1 MTTPEPAPAIP
12 PPGEAQPEFLA
23 RTFAGWRSQRGMLA
37 DVHRTGSFARAIAA
51 VVAPGMTVADVG
63 CGSGILSLLAARA
76 GAARVHALEATRMIE
91 DAAEVARAN
100 GFDGDRI
107 EFVPGDARHFV
118 APGGVDAVIGEWI
131 GMYLFEEWRHFD
143 AFAAVRDRCLRAGG
157 IVMPRRVRLY
167 LAPIDDSRLYV
178 ERGPGFWER
187 PVWGFDFGLVH
198 RRQLDRTRR
207 IIVRAD
213 HRTVLDSYRIL
224 DLDCA
229 TADSRAYAFVH
240 VAQTRLPH
248 AASCHGM
255 LGWFELDLAPGIV
268 LSTSPQSID
277 TCWHQSYFPFEQL
290 QLQAG
295 DVLRT
300 RVETTPDAETG
311 TPVVGLQLEQ
321 RRSEAIV
328 ATRAHR
334 YTLHDTQG

>member
-1 MTTPEPAPAIP
+1 MKTPDTEPSAPT
-12 PPGEAQPEFLA
+12 GNEAQPDFLA

-37 DVHRTGSFARAIAA
+37 DVHRTGSFERAIAA
-51 VVAPGMTVADVG
+51 IVRPGMTVADVG
-63 CGSGILSLLAARA
+63 CGSGILSLFAARA

-100 GFDGDRI
+100 GFADRI
-107 EFVPGDARHFV
+107 AFVPGDARHFD
-118 APGGVDAVIGEWI
+118 AAGAVDAVIGEWI

-143 AFAAVRDRCLRAGG
+143 AFAAVRDRCLRPGG
-157 IVMPRRVRLY
+157 AVMPRRVRLY

-207 IIVRAD
+207 IIVKAD
-213 HRTVLDSYRIL
+213 HRTVLDTYPVL

-229 TADSRAYAFVH
+229 RADSRAYFFAHDFE
-240 VAQTRLPH
+240 TRLSH
-248 AASCHGM
+248 AASCHGL
-255 LGWFELDLAPGIV
+255 LGWFELDLAPGVV
-268 LSTSPQSID
+268 LTTSPQSID

-290 QLQAG
+290 QLLAD

-300 RVETTPDAETG
+300 RVQTTPDADTG
-311 TPVVGLQLEQ
+311 TPVVGLRVEQ
-321 RRSEAIV
+321 RRGEAIV
-328 ATRAHR
+328 ALREHR
-334 YTLHDTQG
+334 YTLHDSQG

>member
-1 MTTPEPAPAIP
+1 MKTPDPESSVPADA
-12 PPGEAQPEFLA
+12 EAQPEFLA
-23 RTFAGWRSQRGMLA
+23 RTFAAWRSQRGMLA
-37 DVHRTGSFARAIAA
+37 DVHRTGSFERAISA
-51 VVAPGMTVADVG
+51 VVRPGMTVADVG
-63 CGSGILSLLAARA
+63 CGSGILSLFAARA
-76 GAARVHALEATRMIE
+76 GAARVHALEATRMID
-91 DAAEVARAN
+91 DAAEVAHAN
-100 GFDGDRI
+100 GFADRI
-107 EFVPGDARHFV
+107 DFVAGDARHFQ
-118 APGGVDAVIGEWI
+118 AADRLDAVIGEWI

-143 AFAAVRDRCLRAGG
+143 AFASVRDRCLRPGG
-157 IVMPRRVRLY
+157 VVMPRRVRLY

-207 IIVRAD
+207 IIVKAD
-213 HRTVLDSYRIL
+213 HRTVLDTWCLL

-229 TADSRAYAFVH
+229 VGDSRAYFFEH
-240 VAQTRLPH
+240 EFETRFTH

-255 LGWFELDLAPGIV
+255 LGWFELDLAPGVV

-277 TCWHQSYFPFEQL
+277 TCWHQSYLPFEQM
-290 QLQAG
+290 QIQPG

-311 TPVVGLQLEQ
+311 TPVIGLRVDVQ
-321 RRSEAIV
+321 RAGAIV
-328 ATRAHR
+328 ASRAHR

>member
-1 MTTPEPAPAIP
+1 MTTPEPAPATP
-12 PPGEAQPEFLA
+12 PAEAQPEFLA

-51 VVAPGMTVADVG
+51 VVTPGMTVADVG
-63 CGSGILSLLAARA
+63 CGSGILSLFAARA

-100 GFDGDRI
+100 RLADRI
-107 EFVPGDARHFV
+107 DFIPGDARNFV
-118 APGGVDAVIGEWI
+118 APDGVDAVIGEWV

-157 IVMPRRVRLY
+157 IVMPRRVRLH
-167 LAPIDDSRLYV
+167 LAPIDDSRLYI

-207 IIVRAD
+207 IIVKAD
-213 HRTVLDSYRIL
+213 HRAVLDSYCIL

-229 TADSRAYAFVH
+229 TADSRAYFFAYE
-240 VAQTRLPH
+240 AQTRLSH

-255 LGWFELDLAPGIV
+255 LGWFELDLGPGIV

-295 DVLRT
+295 DLLHT
-300 RVETTPDAETG
+300 CVETAPDAETG
-311 TPVVGLQLEQ
+311 TPVVGLRLEQ
-321 RRSEAIV
+321 RSGETVV
-328 ATRAHR
+328 ATREHR

>member
-1 MTTPEPAPAIP
+1 MPTPEPDASTPSA
-12 PPGEAQPEFLA
+12 GEAQPEFLA
-23 RTFAGWRSQRGMLA
+23 KAFAGWRSQRGMLA

-51 VVAPGMTVADVG
+51 AVTPGMTVADVG
-63 CGSGILSLLAARA
+63 CGSGILSLFAARA
-76 GAARVHALEATRMIE
+76 GAARVHALEATRMID

-100 GFDGDRI
+100 GFDDHI
-107 EFVPGDARHFV
+107 AFVAGDARHFN
-118 APGGVDAVIGEWI
+118 APGGLDAVIGEWI

-143 AFAAVRDRCLRAGG
+143 AFAAVRDRCLRQGG

-167 LAPIDDSRLYV
+167 LAPIDDSRLYM

-207 IIVRAD
+207 IIVKAD
-213 HRTVLDSYRIL
+213 HRTVLDAYCIL

-229 TADSRAYAFVH
+229 SDDSRAYFFAHDFE
-240 VAQTRLPH
+240 TRLSH

-255 LGWFELDLAPGIV
+255 LGWFELDLAPGV
-268 LSTSPQSID
+268 LLSTSPQSID

-290 QLQAG
+290 HLQAG
-295 DVLRT
+295 DLLRT
-300 RVETTPDAETG
+300 RVETTPDPETG
-311 TPVVGLQLEQ
+311 TPVVDLRVEQ
-321 RRSEAIV
+321 RRGEALV
-328 ATRAHR
+328 AAREHR